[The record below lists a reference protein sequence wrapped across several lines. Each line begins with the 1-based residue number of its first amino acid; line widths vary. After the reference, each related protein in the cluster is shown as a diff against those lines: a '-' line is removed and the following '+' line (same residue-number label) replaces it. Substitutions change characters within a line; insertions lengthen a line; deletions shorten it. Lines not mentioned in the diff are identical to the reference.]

1 MGKDEE
7 LQAKTINGRMHILMG
22 DNYMRVPLQAS
33 DIMSLG
39 EDEPRSIPKA
49 VVEAAEQNNIRVSL
63 PGAITQNY
71 IDQVSAGDHAVL
83 ESGIEAPKENNEE
96 PEQEFELDI
105 EL

>member
-1 MGKDEE
+1 MEKDEE
-7 LQAKTINGRMHILMG
+7 LQAKAINGRMHILMG

-33 DIMSLG
+33 DIMSIG

-49 VVEAAEQNNIRVSL
+49 VIEAAEQNNIRVSL

-71 IDQVSAGDHAVL
+71 IDQVSAALVL